1 MGHRW
6 FDSSL
11 TQWHKESMMDL
22 YKALDIDKSATKE
35 QVKKAYRKKALKAH
49 PDAGG
54 DKESFALISL
64 AHDVLTDDLR
74 RERYDATGDT
84 EEKKT
89 NTVMETV
96 SQMAKAA
103 FDEDSLDPVVF
114 MKRHTDKTIH
124 SQRMEKKKAEDH
136 IKKLEK
142 KLEKK
147 LAKFVKQNAKT
158 KSTQAKMVV
167 EKTINAA
174 IESYRG
180 FITQADASIELWES
194 VHKFIEG
201 LERGPVEEGQGFAFG
216 GSTLYSGL
224 RSSW

>member
-1 MGHRW
+1 
-6 FDSSL
+6 
-11 TQWHKESMMDL
+11 MDL
-22 YKALDIDKSATKE
+22 YKALDVDKSATKD

-54 DKESFALISL
+54 SKESFALISL
-64 AHDVLTDDLR
+64 AHDVLTDDAR
-74 RERYDATGDT
+74 RERYDETGDT

-89 NTVMETV
+89 NSVMETV

-124 SQRMEKKKAEDH
+124 SQKMEKKKAEDH

-142 KLEKK
+142 KL
-147 LAKFVKQNAKT
+147 AKFVKSNAKT

-167 EKTINAA
+167 EKTIQSA

-180 FITQADASIELWES
+180 FLTQADASIELWES

>member
-1 MGHRW
+1 M
-6 FDSSL
+6 
-11 TQWHKESMMDL
+11 TDL
-22 YKALDIDKSATKE
+22 YKALDIDQTATKADA
-35 QVKKAYRKKALKAH
+35 KKAYRKKALKAH

-64 AHDVLTDDLR
+64 AHDVLTDDAR
-74 RERYDATGDT
+74 RERYDETGDT

-124 SQRMEKKKAEDH
+124 SQKMEKKKAEDH

-142 KLEKK
+142 KL
-147 LAKFVKQNAKT
+147 AKFVKQNSKT

-180 FITQADASIELWES
+180 FLTQADASIELWES
-194 VHKFIEG
+194 VSKFIEG
-201 LERGPVEEGQGFAFG
+201 LERGPVEEGQGFALG